1 MKTIVLLAVSLLF
14 SGCATALKQEGR
26 CLESLTPDY
35 LKAQQELEDLEM
47 AWQASALRRDLEL
60 NRGEDDY
67 DKGGRAEAER
77 AYRRL
82 IEARRA
88 HRPLLDWYGRVYT
101 KVRARMDEEAMLM
114 DLRLALITNPGIV
127 FYPVISWNIHT
138 VMWDGADPD
147 AENDPV
153 VRYCKDR
160 LGLEVA
166 SALPPSGMR

>member
-1 MKTIVLLAVSLLF
+1 MLLTACLGL

-47 AWQASALRRDLEL
+47 AWQAFALRRDWEL
-60 NRGEDDY
+60 NRGGTAYDRSGRSEVED
-67 DKGGRAEAER
+67 

-88 HRPLLDWYGRVYT
+88 HRPLIDWYGKVYT
-101 KVRARMDEEAMLM
+101 KVRLRMDEEAMLT
-114 DLRLALITNPGIV
+114 DLRWALITNPGIV

-147 AENDPV
+147 AETDPV

-160 LGLEVA
+160 LGPEVA
-166 SALPPSGMR
+166 AAPPAGGR

>member
-1 MKTIVLLAVSLLF
+1 MKTTLLLAVCLLCA
-14 SGCATALKQEGR
+14 SCATALKQEGR

-35 LKAQQELEDLEM
+35 LRAQQELEDLEM

-60 NRGEDDY
+60 NRGEDAY
-67 DKGGRAEAER
+67 GQTGRAEAER

-82 IEARRA
+82 IEARRT

-101 KVRARMDEEAMLM
+101 KVRARMDEESMLT
-114 DLRLALITNPGIV
+114 DLRLVLITNPGIV

-147 AENDPV
+147 AESDPV
-153 VRYCKDR
+153 VRYCKER
-160 LGLEVA
+160 LSLEVA
-166 SALPPSGMR
+166 SARPPSGGR